1 MSTTHRDA
9 AEVVKRAWPAMG
21 TVISV
26 HVHDAGADDAA
37 IEAAIDEVS
46 AEVERCEAVLSTFRP
61 TSDVSRINRGELHLL
76 DADPMVVE
84 VLDFC
89 TWLEHESGGV
99 FRAHPPEDAAQIDPA
114 GFAKGW
120 ITERASTRLDEAGL
134 ANWYVGAGG
143 DVITRGTPAA
153 DRPWRVGIVDPADR
167 TRTVVTL
174 DVFGGAVATSGTY
187 ERGTHVWDG
196 RDGSRVVR
204 VASMTVTGP
213 SLSWA
218 DAFATAAYAM
228 GPDGLDWV
236 TRFTG
241 YQAVAVLLDGTLAA
255 SVGLR
260 ER

>member
-9 AEVVKRAWPAMG
+9 AEVVKRAWTAMG

-26 HVHDAGADDAA
+26 HVHDAGADDAT
-37 IEAAIDEVS
+37 IEAAIDEVR

-89 TWLEHESGGV
+89 TWLEHESNGA
-99 FRAHPPEDAAQIDPA
+99 FRAHPPEDAARIDPA

-120 ITERASTRLDEAGL
+120 ITERAAAHLDEAGL
-134 ANWYVGAGG
+134 SQWYVGAGG
-143 DVITRGTPAA
+143 DVLTRGSP
-153 DRPWRVGIVDPADR
+153 DEGRPWRVGIVDPSER
-167 TRTVVTL
+167 TRTIATL
-174 DVFGGAVATSGTY
+174 DVFGGAVATSGAY

-196 RDGSRVVR
+196 RDGSRAVR
-204 VASMTVTGP
+204 VASMTVVGP
-213 SLSWA
+213 SLAWA
-218 DAFATAAYAM
+218 DAFATAAFAM
-228 GPDGLDWV
+228 GPDGVDWT

-241 YQAVAVLLDGTLAA
+241 YQSMAVLLDGTVSA
-255 SVGLR
+255 SAGLR
-260 ER
+260 DS